1 MTVGLLGSFLGGV
14 LTLLSPCSVMLLPA
28 FFAYAF
34 AGPAAILART
44 GVFFLGLAT
53 TLVPLGMLAGSLG
66 VLIQQYRSEV
76 VLVASIIVIVMG
88 LVLLA
93 GIPIPGLT
101 KAQGL
106 NSTSIASVYALGT
119 IYGVA
124 GVCAGPLLGAVLTV
138 AGAIGNPMAGGLLL
152 LVFAAGMA
160 LPLLLLALLWT
171 RMPAVQKIVRPR
183 EVKIGRWRNTWTG
196 IIGGALTIAVG
207 LLLLLTDGTASFGG
221 IVTASQQFALESW
234 VLDSASG
241 VPDWAFGILAVLVL
255 AVVWLFARR
264 RRSKPQVE
272 TADEPQ
278 GSVDYLTSDRSV

>member
-1 MTVGLLGSFLGGV
+1 MSIGLLGAFLGGV

-66 VLIQQYRSEV
+66 MLIQQYRSQV

-88 LVLLA
+88 LVLLV
-93 GIPIPGLT
+93 GVPIPGLT

-106 NSTSIASVYALGT
+106 DSTSIASVYALGT

-138 AGAIGNPMAGGLLL
+138 AGVIGNPLSGGLLL

-171 RMPAVQKIVRPR
+171 RLPLVQRLVRPK
-183 EVKIGRWRNTWTG
+183 EIKIGRWRNTWTG
-196 IIGGALTIAVG
+196 VIGGALTIAVG

-221 IVTASQQFALESW
+221 IVTASQQFAIESW
-234 VLDSASG
+234 VLDTASA
-241 VPDWAFGILAVLVL
+241 VPDWAFGLIAVLIL
-255 AVVWLFARR
+255 LGVWLLARR
-264 RRSKPQVE
+264 RSAKSQSE
-272 TADEPQ
+272 AANQ
-278 GSVDYLTSDRSV
+278 SLG